1 LLTVKDISKDFGGV
15 RALHKVNLNVEKGMI
30 TGLIGPNGAGKTTL
44 FNIIAG
50 LYGQT
55 EGSVFLEGKCIDG
68 MTTHKRVE
76 MGITRTFQL
85 ARPFKK
91 MSVIENVMAGAHPWV
106 RSGRNILH
114 VIVNSPS
121 KRREEIRICESA
133 METLKF
139 VGIEKVAKALAVNL
153 PHGQQRLL
161 EIARAMITKAK
172 VILLDEPAAGLNPYE
187 VDLLKEALRTIVTR
201 METTIFL
208 VEHDMRLV
216 MNVCDRVYVLDL
228 GMNIAEG
235 TPEEIGKNKKVIE
248 AYLGKEY

>member
-1 LLTVKDISKDFGGV
+1 MTVKDISKDFGGV
-15 RALHKVNLNVEKGMI
+15 RALHKVNLSVERGMI

-50 LYGQT
+50 VYGQT

-68 MTTHKRVE
+68 MPTHRRVE

-85 ARPFKK
+85 TRPFKK
-91 MSVIENVMAGAHPWV
+91 MSVIENVMVGAHSWT

-114 VIVNSPS
+114 VIVNSPL
-121 KRREEIRICESA
+121 KRKEEIRICESA

-139 VGIEKVAKALAVNL
+139 VGIEKVARDLAANL

-161 EIARAMITKAK
+161 EIARAITTKAK
-172 VILLDEPAAGLNPYE
+172 VVLLDEPAAGLNPHE
-187 VDLLKEALRTIVTR
+187 VDLLKETLRTIVTKR
-201 METTIFL
+201 ETTIFL

-216 MNVCDRVYVLDL
+216 MSICDRVYVLDL

-235 TPEEIGKNKKVIE
+235 TPEEIGRNKRVIE
-248 AYLGKEY
+248 AYLGREY